1 MDNAGLYDE
10 IVKLASELYEKSG
23 RVEGRDL
30 DNWLEAERIVKARYA
45 AEIENEEE
53 VIKSSYKDYI
63 GDERRKHK
71 RLMVKKGNPK
81 IIPHFLDTK
90 IVNISVGGIAIETT
104 TRLEINKEYGL
115 KINQRGNAFR
125 LKGRVVWAVLMRA
138 EKKESGDI
146 IPVYKAGIEFQ
157 QPLSSISIG

>member
-30 DNWLEAERIVKARYA
+30 DNWLEAEKIVRARHA
-45 AEIENEEE
+45 AERENEEE
-53 VIKSSYKDYI
+53 VIKSSYKQYI

-71 RLMVKKGNPK
+71 RLIVKGNQK
-81 IIPHFLDTK
+81 IISHFLNTR
-90 IVNISVGGIAIETT
+90 IINISVSGVAIETT

-115 KINQRGNAFR
+115 KINQRGNALR

-146 IPVYKAGIEFQ
+146 IPVYKAGMEFQ
-157 QPLSSISIG
+157 QPLSGISVR